1 MALLEREQTI
11 EAVSAS
17 LRKAARGEA
26 SVLFVAGEPGLGK
39 TSILA
44 ECCANAKGFHLAWA
58 DCSELE
64 QAIPFGLLDRLLGG
78 LGAPAAT
85 LGSFVEGSREARLSR
100 YAGILGWLRS
110 SAPSPLLLAVD
121 NLHWGD
127 LDSVELLS
135 LLCRRL
141 DGLPVAVVATTR
153 PWPSNTLDQ
162 VRSLAHDRFAVLER
176 LRPLSDLASGEL
188 LETRL
193 GPELREDFVENACHA
208 CAGNPLLLSE
218 VADARRRGE
227 DILGGSANTLGERVF
242 LPRFAGVGAPGLR
255 WARAASV
262 LGSRFRPEAV
272 RRLSGQSA
280 PEASEAAEALCAAG
294 LVRGLAGGTA
304 EFVHPLFRQALYD
317 DMAPPTRQGLHA
329 SALMTLLEEGAAPA
343 EAAPHA
349 IGAHLKGDPKAV
361 AVLAAAG
368 RQALAA
374 GAAATAAEHFQAALD
389 LAGAFADAGL
399 QLEFARACLLTGK
412 VDLALDCLGRLLGR
426 DDLTDKDRVAGARLQ
441 ARVLIASARHAE
453 AKQRFEEASDLAAR
467 SDVDVAAEIMLD
479 AAFMGHIFE
488 DPREVTA
495 TVRRA
500 AGMVRSSPTASQ
512 ALRKAAFHAEVNLAC
527 IGGDPSD
534 LDVMAAAARADLEA
548 HDHTPPRPRPP
559 WGGDLVCGY
568 TGLAR
573 ISERFDDCLEMVGAL
588 MDESRSHGATLSY
601 QTLAISHADTLWR
614 LGRLAEARA
623 LLAEAAE
630 LADLVPTLAPLA
642 WVGLAY
648 NCHEQGAQEESSGW
662 AARVGTTLV
671 RGGEASYLRLWLC
684 LMTCRNQL
692 RAGRFVEAVEAADQA
707 SETARSSGILE
718 PCIVPWHSA
727 AIEAH
732 VAAGNLELAAELV
745 ASLDEICQPLPCH
758 APRAVAAWGGALVA
772 WRGGDLDLAEAG
784 FERALAHNAKVAMPL
799 AQAETLV
806 AHGRFLRQTGRP
818 SVARQTLHRALQVLE
833 PTGAGRLQGIAQQEL
848 AGAGGR
854 RRRAHAA
861 GQLTAKEDQV
871 ARLAVQGLTNA
882 QIAQA
887 VFLATK
893 TVDHHLSRAYAKLGV
908 GSRRELM
915 LVWRERE
922 ASAGAAYAEGAV
934 ATAWANGA
942 A

>member
-1 MALLEREQTI
+1 MTLLEREQAT
-11 EAVSAS
+11 EAVSAA
-17 LRKAARGEA
+17 LRRAARGEA
-26 SVLFVAGEPGLGK
+26 SVLFVVGEPGLGK

-44 ECCANAKGFHLAWA
+44 DCCARASGFSLAWA

-78 LGAPAAT
+78 LGAPATT
-85 LGSFVEGSREARLSR
+85 LGSYVEGSREARLSR
-100 YAGILGWLRS
+100 YAGILGWLRT

-141 DGLPVAVVATTR
+141 DGLRVAVVASTR
-153 PWPSNTLDQ
+153 PWPSTALDQ
-162 VRSLAHDRFAVLER
+162 ARSLAHDRFAELER
-176 LRPLSDLASGEL
+176 LRPLSNAASGAL
-188 LETRL
+188 LEQRL
-193 GPELREDFVENACHA
+193 GPELPEGFVEPACHA

-218 VADARRRGE
+218 VAEARRHGE
-227 DILGGSANTLGERVF
+227 NLLNGCANTLGERVF

-262 LGSRFRPEAV
+262 LGSRFRPDAV

-294 LVRGLAGGTA
+294 LVRGLPGGTA

-329 SALMTLLEEGAAPA
+329 SALMALLEEGAAPA

-349 IGAHLKGDPKAV
+349 LGAHLKGDPKAI

-374 GAAATAAEHFQAALD
+374 GAAATAAEHFQAALC
-389 LAGAFADAGL
+389 LAGAFAQPDL
-399 QLEFARACLLTGK
+399 QLEFAQACLLTGK
-412 VDLALDCLGRLLGR
+412 VDLALEALSQLLGR
-426 DDLTDKDRVAGARLQ
+426 DDLTDSDRVAGVRLQ
-441 ARVLIASARHAE
+441 ARVLLASARQSE
-453 AKQRFEEASDLAAR
+453 AKQRFGEASDLAAR
-467 SDVDVAAEIMLD
+467 SDVDLAAEILLD
-479 AAFMGHIFE
+479 AAFMAHLFE
-488 DPREVTA
+488 DPSEA
-495 TVRRA
+495 IGTVRRA
-500 AGMVRSSPTASQ
+500 AGMVRGSPTAGQ
-512 ALRKAAFHAEVNLAC
+512 TLRKAAFHAEVNLAC

-534 LDVMAAAARADLEA
+534 LDVMASAARADLEL
-548 HDHTPPRPRPP
+548 HDHAPPWQRPP
-559 WGGDLVCGY
+559 WGGDLVFGY
-568 TGLAR
+568 TGLAK
-573 ISERFDDCLEMVGAL
+573 ISERFDDCLEIVAVL
-588 MDESRSHGATLSY
+588 MEEARSHGATLSY
-601 QTLAISHADTLWR
+601 QTLAIAHADTLWR

-623 LLAEAAE
+623 LLMEAAE

-642 WVGLAY
+642 WAGLAY
-648 NCHEQGAQEESSGW
+648 NCHEQGAHEESSAW
-662 AARVGTTLV
+662 AGRVETALA
-671 RGGEASYLRLWLC
+671 RGGESSYLRLWLC
-684 LMTCRNQL
+684 LVTCRNRL
-692 RAGRFVEAVEAADQA
+692 RAGRPAEAVEAAERA
-707 SETARSSGILE
+707 AATARISGILE
-718 PCIVPWHSA
+718 PCIVPWHSP

-732 VAAGNLELAAELV
+732 LAAGNLEQAAELV
-745 ASLDEICQPLPCH
+745 ASLEEICEPLPCH
-758 APRAVAAWGGALVA
+758 APRAVSAWGGASVA
-772 WRGGDLDLAEAG
+772 WKRGDLEEAETG
-784 FERALAHNAKVAMPL
+784 FERALAHNARVAMPL
-799 AQAETLV
+799 AEAETLI
-806 AHGRFLRQTGRP
+806 AYGRFQRQTGRP

-833 PTGAGRLQGIAQQEL
+833 PTGAGRLQAIAQEEL

-854 RRRAHAA
+854 RRRTHSA
-861 GQLTAKEDQV
+861 GQLTAKEHQV

-887 VFLATK
+887 VFLSTK

-915 LVWRERE
+915 LAWRERDASE
-922 ASAGAAYAEGAV
+922 AAGYVEAGGAS
-934 ATAWANGA
+934 AWANGA